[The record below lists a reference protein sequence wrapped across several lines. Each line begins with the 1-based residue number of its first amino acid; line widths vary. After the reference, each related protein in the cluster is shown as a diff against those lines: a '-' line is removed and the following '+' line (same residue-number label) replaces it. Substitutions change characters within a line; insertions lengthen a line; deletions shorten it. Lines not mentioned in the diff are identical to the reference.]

1 MTGRRPEVSRAFRR
15 WQLVVFVLLVGW
27 ALWQWRRGEG
37 TFTLL
42 SLGFLIVSWVMTARP
57 PTVVAAGGIRRPW
70 RIRRTVTWAEV
81 DAVAAPQLG
90 VEQVRLLLTTGRTLT
105 LDDIPAE
112 HAAEVAALGG
122 KELRRPVPLSLPR
135 PAPREPT
142 DAQRTAD
149 LDRRARA
156 LAEQWAELD
165 AQAQL
170 RPRGIPRRPPPS

>member
-1 MTGRRPEVSRAFRR
+1 MALGAVAV
-15 WQLVVFVLLVGW
+15 LVLLVW
-27 ALWQWRRGEG
+27 DLWRGRG
-37 TFTLL
+37 
-42 SLGFLIVSWVMTARP
+42 GFAGMWLIYFAGLWIYAQRS
-57 PTVVAAGGIRRPW
+57 PTVVDAAGIRRPW
-70 RIRRTVTWAEV
+70 RLRRSVTWAEV

-90 VEQVRLLLTTGRTLT
+90 VEQVRLVLTTGRTLT

-142 DAQRTAD
+142 DAQRAAD

-156 LAEQWAELD
+156 LADQRAELD